1 MGKYMCILFT
11 SSTSSDVRL
20 CLSKTFQK
28 RNQMLQYHL
37 LSVHRIIRF
46 SLFIFLV
53 WLIIIAD
60 IVLELYFRVENSQ
73 YST

>member
-1 MGKYMCILFT
+1 MCILFT

-46 SLFIFLV
+46 SLSIFLV